1 MKMHNSRK
9 LILSEDII
17 FEIMDMTATLGEVAQ
32 EYQRKIGND
41 KDIDEILS
49 VYHRIIGRLMD
60 LQEYE
65 EFKKETV
72 TMDELVHGA
81 GLSYLGE

>member
-1 MKMHNSRK
+1 MSRK

-17 FEIMDMTATLGEVAQ
+17 FELMDMTTTLGEVAQ
-32 EYQRKIGND
+32 EYQLKMGNTEE
-41 KDIDEILS
+41 IDGILD
-49 VYHRIIGRLMD
+49 VYHRIIGKLMD
-60 LQEYE
+60 LQEFE
-65 EFKKETV
+65 EFDKKSV

>member
-1 MKMHNSRK
+1 MSRK
-9 LILSEDII
+9 LIVPEEII
-17 FEIMDMTATLGEVAQ
+17 FELMDMTATLGEVAQ

-41 KDIDEILS
+41 KDVDEILS

-65 EFKKETV
+65 EFEKENV
-72 TMDELVHGA
+72 TMDELVHNA
-81 GLSYLGE
+81 GLSYLGETK

>member
-1 MKMHNSRK
+1 MSRK
-9 LILSEDII
+9 LILPEEII
-17 FEIMDMTATLGEVAQ
+17 FELMDMTATLGEVAQ

-41 KDIDEILS
+41 KDVDELLS

-65 EFKKETV
+65 EFEKENV
-72 TMDELVHGA
+72 TMDELVHNA
-81 GLSYLGE
+81 GLSYLGETK